1 MRTPPRAA
9 PALPERA
16 SWQSASSSWRPW
28 IDPLGLGPSKA
39 RIREQPT
46 RRARRA
52 RRDERRGCGH
62 GVTIP
67 SGARPGKNGSYPE
80 SNGPEVAPG
89 PARLAP
95 ARYSL
100 EAEAD
105 AGRNDIGVPGVARA
119 RRVRDRIERA
129 AREHVA
135 TCTVPGDPGG
145 EPPGNP
151 NERLGADVR
160 PRTSRLAI
168 EDRSEAGAGRRR
180 GEPLDRLG
188 SPLHHQAAVHAEG
201 WRQGIGGPGADLGAA
216 VLVVADGHARV
227 RDVQAGLEQGVVVVN
242 AQRGELRA
250 KVGPIARVRVQ
261 RLEVTDRAE
270 GRVPGL
276 VTRGVQGHRFEEQRA
291 ELVAGPDVEQPRV
304 DIGGGLAA
312 GNDAGVVS
320 GSKSTANIDAWLLD
334 VRAGYQLGPLLLEAM
349 ALYTTGNKAR
359 NTTLGTVRYFQPL
372 DTDTSYGADFGPQ
385 LTALGVDYNNALLEA
400 GLNIA
405 YPGVAIGYDKYGR
418 AQVGARATY
427 ALTPALSMYGGLV
440 VQWTAQPI
448 QRFATPTPGAGLT
461 PVFNGQ
467 SGGTRSYVGTEP
479 FVGVTWRFAPGIA
492 WDSAGGYMFAGSA
505 LDAVSNPSGPRDA
518 RDAYILTTRVRF
530 SF

>member
-312 GNDAGVVS
+312 GNDAGVGKGGRESVRHN
-320 GSKSTANIDAWLLD
+320 GSVPELVEDGRVEGEWARTEPRVDAHRMAVLVDALSPGAIRVGECGAGIDAAAALAGTAAGRAAGGEVGVHRLD
-334 VRAGYQLGPLLLEAM
+334 VEALHRGDLRSEDGGPVIPAKLGRVDP
-349 ALYTTGNKAR
+349 AR
-359 NTTLGTVRYFQPL
+359 RN
-372 DTDTSYGADFGPQ
+372 
-385 LTALGVDYNNALLEA
+385 
-400 GLNIA
+400 
-405 YPGVAIGYDKYGR
+405 
-418 AQVGARATY
+418 GART
-427 ALTPALSMYGGLV
+427 
-440 VQWTAQPI
+440 I
-448 QRFATPTPGAGLT
+448 R
-461 PVFNGQ
+461 
-467 SGGTRSYVGTEP
+467 R
-479 FVGVTWRFAPGIA
+479 
-492 WDSAGGYMFAGSA
+492 
-505 LDAVSNPSGPRDA
+505 
-518 RDAYILTTRVRF
+518 
-530 SF
+530 